1 MSSSGPLH
9 VVVVGAG
16 IVGAASAFELLRDG
30 CRVTI
35 LEPGEPGGP
44 QAASYGNGAW
54 LSPASIVPMSMPGTW
69 RKVPGYLRD
78 PAGPLT
84 IRWSHLPR
92 LTPWLLRF
100 LQAGSTVAKVE
111 RTAGVLATIL
121 SDTSRR
127 HAALAAEIGCPELIQ
142 RLGLLYAYPER
153 RAFEEEALSWRLRRD
168 NGVRCIELGAEE
180 VAQREPSLAGRYRFG
195 MLVEDG
201 AHCIDPGGYV
211 AALVSHAVGLR
222 AQVERAEATGFR
234 FEGGRLRAVL
244 TDRMEIACDRA
255 VLAAGIGAKEL
266 ARRAGDK
273 VPLESERGYHVV
285 VPVPPGGPRIPI
297 MPSDGKMANTM
308 TTHGFRAAGQVELAS
323 VNAPPDWRRAD
334 ILLGQLQRTYP
345 HLGIVGPISRWL
357 GHRPSTPDG
366 LPVIGTSSASPDVIY
381 AFGHGHVGL
390 ASGPM
395 TGRIAADLVQGKTP
409 TVDVAPFTA
418 RRFRTLV

>member
-1 MSSSGPLH
+1 M
-9 VVVVGAG
+9 VIGAG

-35 LEPGEPGGP
+35 VESGEPGGP

-54 LSPASIVPMSMPGTW
+54 LSPASLVPMSMPGTW

-92 LTPWLLRF
+92 LTPWLIRF
-100 LQAGSTVAKVE
+100 LRAGSTVAKVE
-111 RTAGVLATIL
+111 RTARVLATIL
-121 SDTSRR
+121 ADTSRR
-127 HAALAAEIGCPELIQ
+127 HAALAVEIGRPELIK
-142 RLGLLYAYPER
+142 RLGLLYAYPDR

-168 NGVRCIELGAEE
+168 NGVRCTELSEEE

-195 MLVEDG
+195 VLVEDG

-211 AALVSHAVGLR
+211 AALVSHAVGLGAR
-222 AQVERAEATGFR
+222 IERAEATGFR
-234 FEGGRLRAVL
+234 FDGGRLRAVL
-244 TDRMEIACDRA
+244 TDRTEIACDRA
-255 VLAAGIGAKEL
+255 ILAAGIGAKEL

-285 VPVPPGGPRIPI
+285 VPAPPGAPRTPI
-297 MPSDGKMANTM
+297 MPSDGKMANTV

-323 VNAPPDWRRAD
+323 VDAPPDWRRAD
-334 ILLGQLQRTYP
+334 VLLGHLQRTYP
-345 HLGIVGPISRWL
+345 HLDISTPTSRWL
-357 GHRPSTPDG
+357 GHRPSMPDG
-366 LPVIGTSSASPDVIY
+366 LPVIGTSSASSDLVY

-390 ASGPM
+390 ASGPI
-395 TGRIAADLVQGKTP
+395 TGQIAAELAQGKTP
-409 TVDVAPFTA
+409 TVDVAPFSA
-418 RRFRTLV
+418 GRFRLG